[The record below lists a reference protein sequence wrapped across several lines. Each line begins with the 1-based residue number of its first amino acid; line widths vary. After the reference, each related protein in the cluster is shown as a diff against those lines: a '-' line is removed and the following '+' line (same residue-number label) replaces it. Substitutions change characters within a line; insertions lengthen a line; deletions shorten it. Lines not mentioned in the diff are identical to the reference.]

1 MSPDE
6 CFTAMACALDI
17 HEDMGYMAILEEVKE
32 LKDQHDYFEGE
43 TDRLGELETIAWIDF
58 YGEKE
63 VVDDI
68 KAYRFRID
76 IVDMKE
82 DNKKL
87 KVKYESMCSEQAES
101 DCAKYIK
108 ELQEENNKLKENNKE
123 HLDYMLKRENALIEE
138 KDKLKAELA
147 EQKADRDKYFG
158 YLKDKDLEC
167 EEQRETANAL
177 REELAEQSEDVG
189 DLVDDIIKHSP
200 LHDIMKDSSAETV
213 EEFVQDTRDNWVEIQ
228 NLQGYKKG
236 YERLQRDYK
245 PLNKYTKE
253 LQYILALEKKH
264 HSETRNKL
272 TTERAKINDLLTK
285 CKDIMVSM

>member
-1 MSPDE
+1 MTMSPDE
-6 CFTAMACALDI
+6 CFTAMASALDMGG
-17 HEDMGYMAILEEVKE
+17 DDVGYMAILEEVKE

-76 IVDMKE
+76 IVDMKDE
-82 DNKKL
+82 VTKLKEENKKL
-87 KVKYESMCSEQAES
+87 T
-101 DCAKYIK
+101 
-108 ELQEENNKLKENNKE
+108 ENNKKN
-123 HLDYMLKRENALIEE
+123 HDYMLERENALIEE

-177 REELAEQSEDVG
+177 REELAEQGEDVG
-189 DLVDDIIKHSP
+189 DLVDDIIKHAP

-264 HSETRNKL
+264 HSETRDKL

-285 CKDIMVSM
+285 CKDVMDSM

>member
-32 LKDQHDYFEGE
+32 LKDQHDYLEGE

-108 ELQEENNKLKENNKE
+108 ELQEENNKLK
-123 HLDYMLKRENALIEE
+123 
-138 KDKLKAELA
+138 AELA

-200 LHDIMKDSSAETV
+200 LHDIMKESSAETV
-213 EEFVQDTRDNWVEIQ
+213 DEFVQDTRDNWVEIQ

-285 CKDIMVSM
+285 CKDIMESGESM